1 MVGDYDPKQAG
12 GKINNLVGLKLQRN
26 VCKNRALRI
35 AISTI
40 TEYITVQMKEKL

>member
-26 VCKNRALRI
+26 VCKNRVLRI
-35 AISTI
+35 AI